1 MEAIRIS
8 LIWAMT
14 RNRVIGVGGRLP
26 WNLPDEMAHFKDT
39 TMGKP
44 VIMGRNTYQSV
55 GHPLPER
62 LNIVLSSKLKSI
74 AGGLVASDLDS
85 ALEVARKHA
94 LNNDLQEI
102 FVIGGAQ
109 VYEAMLPRADRLYAT
124 TIDVDLEGDT
134 FFPDYEDDNWQLVE
148 SRYHGVDTRHPYSF
162 TIQVFDRKP

>member
-74 AGGLVASDLDS
+74 AGGLVASDLDG

-102 FVIGGAQ
+102 FVIGGAR
-109 VYEAMLPRADRLYAT
+109 VYEAVLPRADRLYAT